1 MKKKVLIIIANYYDY
16 ISNNLGV
23 GAQTTLDM
31 AKIKYSI
38 KEVPG
43 VFEIPTVIVRNI
55 KKYEAFIALGC
66 VIKGETPTQ
75 NDNQFI
81 IQNDLD
87 SLIKINNESD
97 VDKKKNHLVEF
108 FWNVESLDRV
118 KHSGQL
124 SQVESDISDSRY
136 DNFQNL
142 KRIDKLTVEM
152 EYGINSVSYLLVPEE
167 SNEKLILYHRGHD
180 GDFTLGKDTIQFF
193 LERNFTV
200 LAMTMPLIGM
210 NNQPIVEIDGLG
222 EMKLTSHKKLGLLET
237 ASFNPMKLF
246 LDPIEINL
254 NFVEKEYDFNRYSIV
269 GLSGGGWTAVVYSA
283 VDDRISD
290 SFSVAG
296 SMPFYLRVSERDM
309 GDYEQSNI
317 DLYKIT
323 NYLELYVLAAYGD
336 DRKHIQIFNKNDSCC
351 YSGNG
356 YESYEFFIKDKLVK
370 LGKGSFEIFIDD
382 THYGHKISESTLS
395 LILEKLE

>member
-1 MKKKVLIIIANYYDY
+1 MRNRVLIP
-16 ISNNLGV
+16 SL
-23 GAQTTLDM
+23 
-31 AKIKYSI
+31 
-38 KEVPG
+38 
-43 VFEIPTVIVRNI
+43 
-55 KKYEAFIALGC
+55 IALIAIVFIYGLLVGVYKIFPYEPLNLSFD
-66 VIKGETPTQ
+66 VIKGETPIQ
-75 NDNQFI
+75 NNNQFI
-81 IQNDLD
+81 TQNDLD

-97 VDKKKNHLVEF
+97 VDEKKNHLVEF

-118 KHSGQL
+118 KYSGQL
-124 SQVESDISDSRY
+124 PQVEFDIFDSRY

-167 SNEKLILYHRGHD
+167 SNKKLILYHHGHD
-180 GDFTLGKDTIQFF
+180 GDFILGKDTIQFF

-210 NNQPIVEIDGLG
+210 NNQPIVEIDGFG
-222 EMKLTSHKKLGLLET
+222 EMNLISHEQFRLLEKNK
-237 ASFNPMKLF
+237 FNPMKLF
-246 LDPIEINL
+246 IHPIQVSL
-254 NFVEKEYDFNRYSIV
+254 NFLEKEYNFKRYSII
-269 GLSGGGWTAVVYSA
+269 GISGGGWTGLVYSA
-283 VDDRISD
+283 IDDRISD
-290 SFSVAG
+290 SFSVA
-296 SMPFYLRVSERDM
+296 SSIPFYLKVEQRDM
-309 GDYEQSNI
+309 GDYEQMNI

-356 YESYEFFIKDKLVK
+356 YESYEFFIKDKLMQ
-370 LGKGSFEIFIDD
+370 LGKGSFEILIDD